1 MSRWVPRAPWWWRSG
16 TAATGPGP
24 SPRSGSRWRH
34 CGRCWLGRRRGWT
47 GRRSAHAATSCGCP
61 PGSRLTV
68 AAFGPAAVRL
78 AARCGDRMVIS
89 LPTVVAAERLAGR
102 LRDEARS
109 AGRPVPP
116 LAAWL
121 PVAVDGGDA
130 AREQI
135 RRTLGGYLAAP
146 GYAEMFQEAGFGDVV
161 ALARRRAHPR
171 EVLDA
176 VPDDLVDSVAVL
188 GDEPAV
194 RDRLAAY
201 GEHVDELVVLPCS
214 TDDDPAGARTL
225 RALARALS
233 IPEEES

>member
-1 MSRWVPRAPWWWRSG
+1 VEALRPLLAGEKAWVDG
-16 TAATGPGP
+16 TAVRTRGYQLRLPA
-24 SPRSGSRWRH
+24 PRS
-34 CGRCWLGRRRGWT
+34 T
-47 GRRSAHAATSCGCP
+47 
-61 PGSRLTV
+61 LTV

-89 LPTVVAAERLAGR
+89 MPTVAAAERLAGR

-135 RRTLGGYLAAP
+135 RRTLVGYLAAP

-201 GEHVDELVVLPCS
+201 GQHVDELVVLPCS

-225 RALARALS
+225 RVLARALS
-233 IPEEES
+233 IPEEEV